1 MVYLLRGGVGID
13 MREMAAVVVRWGKK
27 LFGYSQAHNLNPN
40 FFLGLSIVGTTIHL
54 LYYLPWFKASQA
66 ELAFLV
72 ILRTLALVGPAY
84 ILLKG
89 RGIARA
95 LNLSLLASWTL
106 GTAWHVCYFV
116 YL

>member
-1 MVYLLRGGVGID
+1 MKTAIEFAR
-13 MREMAAVVVRWGKK
+13 RWGKRI
-27 LFGYSQAHNLNPN
+27 LGYSHDHNLNPK
-40 FFLGLSIVGTTIHL
+40 FFLGLSVVGTTIHL

-72 ILRTLALVGPAY
+72 TLRTLALVGPAY
-84 ILLKG
+84 IMLRG
-89 RGIARA
+89 RGIAKA
-95 LNLSLLASWTL
+95 VNLSLVVSWTL

>member
-1 MVYLLRGGVGID
+1 
-13 MREMAAVVVRWGKK
+13 MRDIVVVALRWGKK
-27 LFGYSQAHNLNPN
+27 LLGYSQAHNLNPK
-40 FFLGLSIVGTTIHL
+40 FFLGLSVVGTTIHL
-54 LYYLPWFKASQA
+54 LYYLPWFKASDA

-72 ILRTLALVGPAY
+72 TLRILALVGPAY

-95 LNLSLLASWTL
+95 INLSLMVSWTL